1 MPLPQA
7 DFDRLVTAYLA
18 DIDNPQEDL
27 WDELDELLGGDVET
41 SWSFATRVLEQAPDG
56 ALAMIGVSILGNLLW
71 RQPQRF
77 AGRFEAAIRSDDR
90 FFKAFQYASMTG
102 VPLDV
107 QRRLNAALIE
117 KGADPKFVTEYDED
131 ADEE

>member
-1 MPLPQA
+1 MPLDPN
-7 DFDRLVTAYLA
+7 DFDRLVSAYLT

-41 SWSFATRVLEQAPDG
+41 SWKFATRVLAEAPES

-77 AGRFEAAIRSDDR
+77 VSRFETAIRTNDR
-90 FFKAFQYASMTG
+90 FFRAFQYASMTG
-102 VPLDV
+102 VPLEV

-117 KGADPKFVTEYDED
+117 KGADPKFVTEYD
-131 ADEE
+131 

>member
-1 MPLPQA
+1 MPLDPN
-7 DFDRLVTAYLA
+7 DFDRLVSAYLT

-41 SWSFATRVLEQAPDG
+41 SWKFATRVLAEAPES

-77 AGRFEAAIRSDDR
+77 VSRFETAIRTNCKETARVSRLSPYRGRERTLSLQPSR
-90 FFKAFQYASMTG
+90 F
-102 VPLDV
+102 LC
-107 QRRLNAALIE
+107 
-117 KGADPKFVTEYDED
+117 
-131 ADEE
+131 